1 MRIVQT
7 TKIPLNLSYCKVM
20 VTYLILGK
28 IFLEAFRVQFE
39 FFLQFVIKDHHFERV
54 GFYDYACKGVEFARL
69 SDSIR

>member
-20 VTYLILGK
+20 ATYLIIGK

-39 FFLQFVIKDHHFERV
+39 FFYSLW
-54 GFYDYACKGVEFARL
+54 
-69 SDSIR
+69 